1 MNQTATT
8 AAVTSRIALKLEDAP
23 PFGEGAMQAN
33 EERTF
38 AMLSHLFPLIIWFWK
53 RRSSA
58 VVDAHGKEALNFGIT
73 MFICSFAIGLI
84 SSFLGSAIAG
94 IISLIL
100 MVVNLCVIAL
110 VVYAMIQAR
119 NGKLL
124 RYPVNFRL
132 IK

>member
-1 MNQTATT
+1 MNPSTT
-8 AAVTSRIALKLEDAP
+8 AAVTSRIPLKLEDAP
-23 PFGEGAMQAN
+23 SFGKGVMPIE

-53 RRSSA
+53 RRSSE
-58 VVDAHGKEALNFGIT
+58 VIDAHGKEAMNFGIT
-73 MFICSFAIGLI
+73 MFICCFAISI
-84 SSFLGSAIAG
+84 VASFLGAVVAG
-94 IISLIL
+94 IVGLIL
-100 MVVNLCVIAL
+100 MGANLCVIAL